1 MAKLTFFPAA
11 TASESPAVAGGQA
24 LGVKPSTG
32 KYENAQTPEDVCD
45 KRESAAADNT
55 SGWPPTRYRSGSD
68 VQSHFPSN
76 PQTSPAPNAMKIKN
90 NISIGM

>member
-1 MAKLTFFPAA
+1 MRAAKLRSSAA
-11 TASESPAVAGGQA
+11 TASQPPAVAG
-24 LGVKPSTG
+24 G
-32 KYENAQTPEDVCD
+32 KYENAQTSEDVCN

-55 SGWPPTRYRSGSD
+55 SGCPTCYQAVLTSNY
-68 VQSHFPSN
+68 FLSN